1 MSVSNSKNNLPMESS
16 NWNVV
21 KRDGSKEAVSFDKV
35 LRRLNKL
42 AHSPDGKKL
51 KVDVME
57 LAQRVISSIY
67 DGVETWQLDKKHLK
81 VVYQRLQNILIMDYL
96 LLELV
101 LVIITKLLVL
111 VLVK

>member
-1 MSVSNSKNNLPMESS
+1 MESS

-21 KRDGSKEAVSFDKV
+21 KRDGNKAVSFDKV

-42 AHSPDGKKL
+42 SQSPDGYKL

-67 DGVETWQLDKKHLK
+67 DGVETWQLDQESSQSCVSKITEHP
-81 VVYQRLQNILIMDYL
+81 DYG
-96 LLELV
+96 
-101 LVIITKLLVL
+101 I
-111 VLVK
+111 